1 MGLPDLPEQTEN
13 EENFCMEQDNIINLE
28 ITSEDSDNEST
39 EENEYM
45 GYQPLSIHDLN
56 EDSHDESRV
65 NEMTVDRSERSI
77 SSNVLYNNQEFL
89 NLDVWNTPRPEAL
102 SIEID
107 QSKVAQIKDVMAN
120 FKLPVTSV
128 PDWAIG
134 VPEEQWKEDLLERIR
149 QRQKPDIQNDE
160 ENSTASV
167 DKQC

>member
-1 MGLPDLPEQTEN
+1 
-13 EENFCMEQDNIINLE
+13 MEQDNIINLE

-107 QSKVAQIKDVMAN
+107 QSKVAQVGKPYKTYTNTRFLFM
-120 FKLPVTSV
+120 F
-128 PDWAIG
+128 
-134 VPEEQWKEDLLERIR
+134 DLSNNYFQIF
-149 QRQKPDIQNDE
+149 
-160 ENSTASV
+160 
-167 DKQC
+167 